1 MTAAVSIA
9 ISLIAIL
16 FGESIMRMFTKDTGV
31 IDLGI
36 SYLHIVTGFYIVFST
51 MFVVGGVM
59 RGAGDTF
66 IPMLITF
73 FALWVVRIPV
83 CYLLSE
89 KIGLNGIW
97 WGIPIAWII
106 GLSLSFIYYRTGR
119 WKKKVVIRKV
129 MSD

>member
-1 MTAAVSIA
+1 
-9 ISLIAIL
+9 
-16 FGESIMRMFTKDTGV
+16 
-31 IDLGI
+31 
-36 SYLHIVTGFYIVFST
+36 
-51 MFVVGGVM
+51 M